1 MVPKSLMKGEFK
13 ICWTIKKTFSLF
25 KKKISADNFCR
36 LRNKYSFRQDFYC
49 WSRLIEIFCVKQ
61 EFFIDCCE
69 LFWRSR
75 VPTVML
81 FHNFSVN
88 KIFLDRFRPV
98 WLSKHDEKLNNLIHE
113 IPYALNSLHNFV
125 IKVPLS
131 HDQLRGYQFI
141 LSSVQ
146 TTNTLSSRK
155 TQIPIFKNAVSQR
168 TFDSF

>member
-1 MVPKSLMKGEFK
+1 M
-13 ICWTIKKTFSLF
+13 
-25 KKKISADNFCR
+25 
-36 LRNKYSFRQDFYC
+36 RNKYSFRQDFYC

-98 WLSKHDEKLNNLIHE
+98 WLSKHDEKLNNLTHE

-131 HDQLRGYQFI
+131 HDQLSGYQFI
-141 LSSVQ
+141 LSSVK

>member
-1 MVPKSLMKGEFK
+1 M
-13 ICWTIKKTFSLF
+13 
-25 KKKISADNFCR
+25 
-36 LRNKYSFRQDFYC
+36 
-49 WSRLIEIFCVKQ
+49 
-61 EFFIDCCE
+61 
-69 LFWRSR
+69 
-75 VPTVML
+75 PTVML
-81 FHNFSVN
+81 FHTFSVN
-88 KIFLDRFRPV
+88 KIFLDHFRPV

-141 LSSVQ
+141 LSSVK